1 VGGEEARNVQ
11 NVGWETSYKTISET
25 KDSIRMVL
33 REIGQSLLEV
43 KIGLIRMS
51 YEYI

>member
-1 VGGEEARNVQ
+1 
-11 NVGWETSYKTISET
+11 
-25 KDSIRMVL
+25 MVL